1 MNVPDAALWEA
12 IQRGEVVAFTTLYER
27 YWRRLF
33 TAAHAQLA
41 DREACEEIVHD
52 IFLTLWTE
60 RARLQIQHLPAYLA
74 AAVRYQ
80 AIRCQRAARAHA
92 THAPE
97 SLGVEPAYNQGE
109 SQLLHL
115 DLENRV
121 TAALGQ
127 LPQRCREIFL
137 LSRMQHFSNDEIAER
152 LHISRR
158 SVENQLTTALRHLR
172 LVLKFLVIT
181 ILLMHSSRL
190 NPTSYSTSEQEG
202 GSTIKGHRSGVGL
215 WGLGPPVVGDWA

>member
-1 MNVPDAALWEA
+1 MDVADAALWEA
-12 IQRGEVVAFTTLYER
+12 VQRGDAAAFTALYER

-33 TAAHAQLA
+33 TAAYARLA
-41 DREACEEIVHD
+41 DREACEELVHD

-80 AIRCQRAARAHA
+80 AIRSQRAASAHVLRSIE
-92 THAPE
+92 APE
-97 SLGVEPAYNQGE
+97 SLGIEPAYNQGE

-137 LSRMQHFSNDEIAER
+137 LSRIQHFSNEEIAER

-181 ILLMHSSRL
+181 TLFVRALS
-190 NPTSYSTSEQEG
+190 
-202 GSTIKGHRSGVGL
+202 
-215 WGLGPPVVGDWA
+215 A